1 LWAWGEWCRFKL
13 RRFRRFC
20 SELRRASADHA
31 PARGVGPAQQ

>member
-31 PARGVGPAQQ
+31 PAQGVGPAQQ